1 MWKLR
6 EGITEGLLHDGYVF
20 KYDISLPHNSFYA
33 IIPELRARLQAEKV
47 GRICGYG
54 HVGRF
59 EAGMNIA
66 WEILILG
73 TDQCLSVSR
82 SKLSFPLLHYSLH
95 FLISPKCAGLCTEKI
110 TVSA

>member
-33 IIPELRARLQAEKV
+33 IIPELKTRLPAEKV

-59 EAGMNIA
+59 EVGMNIA
-66 WEILILG
+66 WEILMFR
-73 TDQCLSVSR
+73 TDQSLSVS
-82 SKLSFPLLHYSLH
+82 SFSINFSFAAFIYVFICVFTLD
-95 FLISPKCAGLCTEKI
+95 FT
-110 TVSA
+110 